1 MASVGEHSYL
11 QSPTPPQAP
20 AEAGP
25 ATSELQG
32 LQAAVDQ
39 FMAEYLATS
48 RPPYIRQTVNAQLYD
63 DAVEFVCRPGK
74 RLRPVLFLLAH
85 RIFQRPGAPVADR
98 DLLAIGTS
106 LELLHGFIL
115 IHDDII
121 DRSELRRGRP
131 TLHRVLESRL
141 PTYADPARIGKN
153 LSLVLGDIL
162 FALAQQCL
170 LDTQGVAPTTSI
182 RLSRMLLGCL
192 METGFG
198 EAADILYGTRD
209 IAKIGLTEIEQM
221 YLLKT
226 TRYTI
231 ECPLAMAA
239 VLAGASE
246 AAIAQIERVA
256 RPAGLAF
263 QVQNDLQEFERFE
276 ISDAEVPADFL
287 EGKKTLLIHT
297 AFELLGETD
306 RALLQLCLTGSSPSD
321 ASVSM
326 AKELVTKSGA
336 VACLRRRMQDLL
348 DEAAAAAS
356 AEVFS
361 ASEQAGLKAL
371 IRLVRDA
378 ADRSIR
384 PA

>member
-1 MASVGEHSYL
+1 MASVGVHTPLSIPP
-11 QSPTPPQAP
+11 SPPVATGGEP
-20 AEAGP
+20 AIA
-25 ATSELQG
+25 ELQR
-32 LQAAVDQ
+32 LQAAVDA
-39 FMAEYLATS
+39 FMTEYLATA
-48 RPPYIRQTVNAQLYD
+48 RPGYIRQTINAQLYE
-63 DAVEFVCRPGK
+63 DAAEFVCRPGK

-85 RIFQRPGAPVADR
+85 RIFRPADQAVAER
-98 DLLAIGTS
+98 DLLAIATS

-170 LDTQGVAPTTSI
+170 LDTPSVPPATSL
-182 RLSRMLLGCL
+182 RLGRMLLTCL

-198 EAADILYGTRD
+198 ETADIFYGTRD
-209 IAKIGLTEIEQM
+209 VAKIGLPEIEQM

-239 VLAGASE
+239 ALAGASD
-246 AAIAQIERVA
+246 AAIAQIEKVA

-306 RALLQLCLTGSSPSD
+306 RALLQLCLSGASPSD

-326 AKELVTKSGA
+326 ARELVTRSGA
-336 VACLRRRMQDLL
+336 VGCLRRRMQDLL
-348 DEAAAAAS
+348 AEAVAAAS
-356 AEVFS
+356 DAVFTP
-361 ASEQAGLKAL
+361 AQQAGLQTL
-371 IRLVRDA
+371 ICLVRDA
-378 ADRSIR
+378 ANRSSR
-384 PA
+384 PV

>member
-1 MASVGEHSYL
+1 MQTQLPNSL
-11 QSPTPPQAP
+11 PPRAP
-20 AEAGP
+20 AEGSPTAADLP
-25 ATSELQG
+25 R
-32 LQAAVDQ
+32 LQAAVDR
-39 FMAEYLATS
+39 FMAEYLVAS
-48 RPPYIRQTVNAQLYD
+48 RPGYLRQTINAQLYE

-85 RIFQRPGAPVADR
+85 RIFRPPGQAVEER
-98 DLLAIGTS
+98 DLLAIATS

-170 LDTQGVAPTTSI
+170 LDTPSVPPATSL
-182 RLSRMLLGCL
+182 RLGRMLLTCL

-198 EAADILYGTRD
+198 ETADIFYGTRD
-209 IAKIGLTEIEQM
+209 VAKIGLAEIEQM

-239 VLAGASE
+239 ALAGASDE
-246 AAIAQIERVA
+246 AIAQIEKVA

-306 RALLQLCLTGSSPSD
+306 RALLQLCLSGASPSD

-326 AKELVTKSGA
+326 AKELVTRSGA

-348 DEAAAAAS
+348 EEAAAAAS
-356 AEVFS
+356 SEVFT
-361 ASEQAGLKAL
+361 AGQQAGLQAL
-371 IRLVRDA
+371 ICLVRDA
-378 ADRSIR
+378 ANRSSR

>member
-1 MASVGEHSYL
+1 MASVGAHS
-11 QSPTPPQAP
+11 QIPFSTPLLPP
-20 AEAGP
+20 AAEPPGA
-25 ATSELQG
+25 SELRG
-32 LQAAVDQ
+32 LQAAVDG
-39 FMAEYLATS
+39 FMAEYLAGA
-48 RPPYIRQTVNAQLYD
+48 RPAYIRQTVNAALYD

-85 RIFQRPGAPVADR
+85 RIFQAPDSTVAER

-141 PTYADPARIGKN
+141 PAYADPARIGKN

-170 LDTQGVAPTTSI
+170 LGTETVAPATSI
-182 RLSRMLLGCL
+182 RLSRQLLGCL

-209 IAKIGLTEIEQM
+209 IAKIRLEEIEQM

-246 AAIAQIERVA
+246 EAVAQLEKVA

-276 ISDAEVPADFL
+276 VSDADVPADFL
-287 EGKKTLLIHT
+287 EGKKTMLIHT

-326 AKELVTKSGA
+326 ARELVTKSGA
-336 VACLRRRMQDLL
+336 VSFLRRRMQELL
-348 DEAAAAAS
+348 DEASSAAQ
-356 AEVFS
+356 AEVFTPS
-361 ASEQAGLKAL
+361 QRTGLDIL

-378 ADRSIR
+378 ANRSK
-384 PA
+384 A